1 MTATSARIT
10 LSPAAA
16 LARHDHRYW
25 NDLYRRHLESAPRTR
40 CACATGGLCALA
52 ERFSKNADAA
62 GWRYSEATG
71 NWQ

>member
-1 MTATSARIT
+1 MSSVTSI

-16 LARHDHRYW
+16 MARHDHRYW
-25 NDLYRRHLESAPRTR
+25 NDLYRRHLENAPRTR

-62 GWRYSEATG
+62 GIR
-71 NWQ
+71 WQLAEGRE